1 MSISKELAEA
11 SGSNK
16 ISDQMILFIQRQIDE
31 DLKEIEDMKEF
42 CKEINTDFVWDM
54 PELPASEE
62 DLVFLRMLQYHDR
75 LERAKTVMR
84 RMPMINETEA
94 AIRLKT
100 AVIEYLRNM

>member
-1 MSISKELAEA
+1 
-11 SGSNK
+11 
-16 ISDQMILFIQRQIDE
+16 
-31 DLKEIEDMKEF
+31 
-42 CKEINTDFVWDM
+42 M

-62 DLVFLRMLQYHDR
+62 DLAFLRMLQYHDH

-84 RMPMINETEA
+84 RIQMINETEA